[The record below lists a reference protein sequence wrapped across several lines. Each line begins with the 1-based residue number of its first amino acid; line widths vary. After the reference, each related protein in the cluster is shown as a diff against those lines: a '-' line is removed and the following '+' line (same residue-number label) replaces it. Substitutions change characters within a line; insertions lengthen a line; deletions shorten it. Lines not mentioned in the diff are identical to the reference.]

1 MRTSLFRF
9 RFVLVSIL
17 FAGQALGSVVVN
29 FTCDAA
35 VEEVR
40 EYDEFSGV
48 LKVTIQAIE
57 IREDFSES
65 YTSSFIES
73 LEEQSVQIS
82 VENVTPEDL
91 ERISS
96 GALIQLEYMNVSG
109 IFGTANE
116 PGAFSSESWT
126 LLEICGG

>member
-9 RFVLVSIL
+9 VLLTVL

-29 FTCDAA
+29 FTCDAF
-35 VEEVR
+35 VEEVG
-40 EYDEFSGV
+40 EYDEHSGT
-48 LKVTIQAIE
+48 LKVTIQVIE

-73 LEEQSVQIS
+73 MGEHSVQIS

-91 ERISS
+91 ELISS
-96 GALIQLEYMNVSG
+96 GVLLQLEYFNASG
-109 IFGTANE
+109 IFGTATE
-116 PGAFSSESWT
+116 PEVFSSESWT
-126 LLEICGG
+126 LMEICGD